1 MHNSYDIVLGMIESP
16 RSPYFNIVKKKND
29 GSLERVIDTP
39 NTINRRQDAPR
50 TYDLTTTGYI
60 TTPDYILNNNNLFDG
75 IVGGYEIP
83 INRSLYIDSE
93 YDLMI
98 ARKMLETNE

>member
-1 MHNSYDIVLGMIESP
+1 MFI
-16 RSPYFNIVKKKND
+16 
-29 GSLERVIDTP
+29 
-39 NTINRRQDAPR
+39 
-50 TYDLTTTGYI
+50 YDLTTTGYI

-83 INRSLYIDSE
+83 MSRSLDIDSE

-98 ARKMLETNE
+98 ARKIFETNE